1 MKLDNPITI
10 IPPPVMNDS
19 GAINQSTPVTL
30 TELDVTY
37 SDNPKNRAYY
47 ATINKIP
54 QLVNLFNKEDYDNA
68 GLINREVAEQKLRSI
83 LGSDPAAYLRSLFP
97 RTIAEDPHGP
107 GTVLSQMIK
116 SVGIQMTEN
125 CSCRRHALEMNK
137 QGNDWCEKNIDTI
150 VGWLREEA
158 KRRKLPF
165 MDAIGKMVVGRA
177 IKKSRKLLAN
187 EPVPE
192 TDEELDNL

>member
-1 MKLDNPITI
+1 MKLTTPITI
-10 IPPPVMNDS
+10 IPPPLMNDS
-19 GAINQSTPVTL
+19 GSIVESKPIVL
-30 TELDVTY
+30 SELDITY
-37 SDNPKNRAYY
+37 CDNPTNHIYY
-47 ATINKIP
+47 VTISHIP
-54 QLVNLFNKEDYDNA
+54 QIVTLFNKQEYDVLPNITRQQAEDKLKILFDN
-68 GLINREVAEQKLRSI
+68 N
-83 LGSDPAAYLRSLFP
+83 PAKFLRSLFP

-107 GTVLSQMIK
+107 GTILAQMIK

-125 CSCRRHALEMNK
+125 CSCRRHAIEMNK
-137 QGNDWCEKNIDTI
+137 QGNDWCEKNMDTI
-150 VGWLREEA
+150 VGWLRDES

-165 MDAIGKMVVGRA
+165 IDAIGKLVVGRA

>member
-30 TELDVTY
+30 AELDVTY

-165 MDAIGKMVVGRA
+165 MDAIGKIVVGRA

>member
-1 MKLDNPITI
+1 MKLDNSITI
-10 IPPPVMNDS
+10 IPPPVMNDNGS
-19 GAINQSTPVTL
+19 INQSAPIIL
-30 TELDVTY
+30 SELDVTY
-37 SDNPKNRAYY
+37 SDNPKNKTYY

-54 QLVNLFNKEDYDNA
+54 QLITLFNKEDYDNA
-68 GLINREVAEQKLRSI
+68 GLITKQQAEEKLKSL
-83 LGSDPAAYLRSLFP
+83 LGSNPGSYLRALFP

-107 GTVLSQMIK
+107 GTILSQMIK

-137 QGNDWCEKNIDTI
+137 QGNDWCEKNIDLV

-158 KRRKLPF
+158 KKRKLPF
-165 MDAIGKMVVGRA
+165 IDAIGKLIVGRA
-177 IKKSRKLLAN
+177 IKKSRKLLSN

>member
-19 GAINQSTPVTL
+19 GAINQSMPVTL